1 MKHSLRVVVAF
12 VVLFV
17 LYQSAEGVGGRLLGN
32 FAVQAGLML
41 ACVLAAWPV
50 SRWLG
55 HRGLGAWALEAT
67 PRALAW
73 LATGLAIALLA
84 KGAALWLGLR
94 AGIYI
99 APATITP
106 APGTPHLFALL
117 LPALPMLLLSTFV
130 PSIAEDILTRG
141 FWYRAAD
148 IAWRRGLAFVAFSTA
163 MYVLN
168 HIYRLGNGPGEW
180 LMLACFGIAYAT
192 ALWRTG
198 TLWAAVGLHWG
209 WNLAN
214 AMSGQLLP
222 VDVANPQ
229 LAPMLSAAMH
239 LAMAGAVLL
248 ATARIG
254 HAPMRTAAVAAPLD

>member
-1 MKHSLRVVVAF
+1 MKQSLRVAVAF

-17 LYQSAEGVGGRLLGN
+17 LYQSAEGVGGRLLDN

-41 ACVLAAWPV
+41 ACVIAAWPL

-73 LATGLAIALLA
+73 LAAGLAIALLA

-94 AGIYI
+94 AGIYA
-99 APATITP
+99 APP
-106 APGTPHLFALL
+106 AAAPSPGTPLPFAGL

-141 FWYRAAD
+141 FWYRAAG
-148 IAWRRGLAFVAFSTA
+148 IAWRRGIAFVAFSTA

-168 HIYRLGNGPGEW
+168 HVYRLGNGPGEW

-214 AMSGQLLP
+214 AVSGQWLP
-222 VDVANPQ
+222 VEVANPQ

-239 LAMAGAVLL
+239 LAMAGTMLL
-248 ATARIG
+248 ATTRIG
-254 HAPMRTAAVAAPLD
+254 RAPTTNAVAASLD

>member
-1 MKHSLRVVVAF
+1 MKQSLRVAVAF

-32 FAVQAGLML
+32 FGVQAGLML
-41 ACVLAAWPV
+41 ACVLAAWPL

-73 LATGLAIALLA
+73 LATGLVVALLA
-84 KGAALWLGLR
+84 KGMALWLGLR
-94 AGIYI
+94 TGIYT
-99 APATITP
+99 APPATTTS
-106 APGTPHLFALL
+106 PGTPHPFALL

-141 FWYRAAD
+141 FWYRAAG
-148 IAWRRGLAFVAFSTA
+148 IAWRRGFAFVAFSTA

-168 HIYRLGNGPGEW
+168 HVYRLGNGPGEW

-214 AMSGQLLP
+214 AAFSQLLP
-222 VDVANPQ
+222 VEVANAQ

-239 LAMAGAVLL
+239 LAMAGMLLL
-248 ATARIG
+248 ATRSGRAQARQAIE
-254 HAPMRTAAVAAPLD
+254 APPN